1 MVAAHET
8 ALIKSGIFSPLAP
21 YLEELGVS
29 VDDVTADAKLP
40 KYAEWGASEMVPLAD
55 AADLMEAAARVT
67 RDRDFGLNFSA
78 HVPPGVSGV
87 LGQAQASSP
96 TVLGLIEAT
105 KNYSPIAIAASTVQW
120 HVEPTGGLLVPALP
134 QQFGP
139 VRRQLTDFLMALL
152 IDRIRIGAGHVWYPR
167 AISLMT
173 SRPLD
178 DRMTRN
184 VFGPR
189 VTFSAR
195 QFSIFVENEV
205 LERPL
210 PQAIVGLYETILP
223 IAEEQLREAQKST
236 SVVFVV
242 RSVIMELLA
251 AHETVSLEPVARR
264 LNLSVRALQWR
275 IEREDENFESIFFEL
290 RKELADGYLLD
301 ESRTM
306 SEISQLL
313 GFSEPS
319 AFARWMRKS
328 MEMSPTQRRAF
339 LLEQE
344 AKAGS

>member
-1 MVAAHET
+1 MAASET
-8 ALIKSGIFSPLAP
+8 ALIKSSIFNTLGP
-21 YLEELGVS
+21 YLQELGVS
-29 VDDVTADAKLP
+29 PDDVTADAQLP
-40 KYAEWGASEMVPLAD
+40 KFEEWLASEMVPLAE
-55 AADLMEAAARVT
+55 AAELMEAASRIT
-67 RDRDFGLNFSA
+67 RDRDLGLNFSS
-78 HVPPGVSGV
+78 HVKPGASGI
-87 LGQAQASSP
+87 LGQAQASAP
-96 TVLGLIEAT
+96 TVRGLIEAT

-120 HVEPTGGLLVPALP
+120 HVEASGGLLVPALP

-152 IDRIRIGAGHVWYPR
+152 IDRIRIGAGQVWYPR

-184 VFGPR
+184 YFGAR

-195 QFSIFVENEV
+195 QFSIFIENEV

-210 PQAIVGLYETILP
+210 PQAIVGLYETIQP
-223 IAEEQLREAQKST
+223 IAEEQLREARKAT
-236 SVVFVV
+236 SIVFVV

-275 IEREDENFESIFFEL
+275 IEREHENFENIFYEL

-328 MEMSPTQRRAF
+328 MDMSPTQRRAA
-339 LLEQE
+339 LLEQD
-344 AKAGS
+344 AKS